1 MNEREE
7 IKVVQHHGVF
17 HKQISLFEGIALIVS
32 ATIGAGVLGIPYAVA
47 KVGVPVG
54 ILYIVVL
61 GFLMMGL
68 NLLLGEV
75 TIRTK
80 ETFQLSG
87 LAGKYLGSFGK
98 WFMTAIMYSALFGIL
113 VVYVIG
119 EGQTLSE
126 LFGGT
131 AYMWSLIFFALAS
144 IPIILG
150 MRTLKVVEFVL
161 TIAVLSVVLLIV
173 MWSAPHVQIPHI
185 TSTNFAQL
193 LFPYGVIL
201 FAYSSATSI
210 PEVHSVLRNKNITFK
225 KVIIYSSL
233 ITMAVYCLF
242 AFMVV
247 GVSGTGTTEIATIG
261 LGKQL
266 GSIMFVLGNV
276 FAALAM
282 GTSFMVIGLSL
293 RDSMQWDFNVKKGLA
308 NIIVLGVPLV
318 IFLLGLRQFIA
329 AIDFVGGV
337 LVSTQLILIILI
349 YLKAKKHGDIPV
361 KKYGLHNTMWLVILL
376 ILAFSVG
383 AVYSITKLF

>member
-1 MNEREE
+1 MNEIKET
-7 IKVVQHHGVF
+7 KVVQHHGVF

-47 KVGVPVG
+47 KVGVSVG

-247 GVSGTGTTEIATIG
+247 GVTGTGTTEIATIG
-261 LGKQL
+261 LGQQL
-266 GSIMFVLGNV
+266 GSFMFVLGNV

-282 GTSFMVIGLSL
+282 GTSFIVIGLSL

-349 YLKAKKHGDIPV
+349 YLKAKKHGDIPA
-361 KKYGLHNTMWLVILL
+361 KKYKLHNTMWLVILL